1 MSRPTLARLAERA
14 GIAVHWEDFRGRTRK
29 VAPDSLRRLLAAL
42 ELPCETAAQ
51 LADSHARFVASER
64 PDHLPPLLTAT
75 CGEPIALPAAAAHAG
90 TTFRVIR
97 EDGGHHDGR
106 LPQHAAG
113 TWTLPPISTPGYHR
127 LHFGDHYTT
136 LAVAP
141 RRCTSERDLR
151 GDATDRPWGLAAQL
165 YGLRMRGDGGIGTY
179 RALGHL
185 AARLA
190 RDGAAALAVSPV
202 HAMFSAEPAHRS
214 PYSPSSRL
222 LLNALHI
229 DAREVFGDA
238 ANQAREALGLGTVL
252 AHLEAEPLID
262 WGVAGGARLAL
273 LRFLHDEYFARDPK
287 LVRSLARFRTES
299 GGVLEDHARFEALHA
314 HFHAQ
319 RLWSWRDWPA
329 AYRDPGS
336 DAVERFAQDHAETV
350 RFHAFLQWLAARGLD
365 HAQQQARTAGMPIGL
380 IADLAIG
387 SDPNG
392 SHVWSRQHES
402 LVGVSIGAPPDPLAM
417 RGQSWGLAALSP
429 TAMRDS
435 GFRAFI
441 ELLRATMVHA
451 GGIRIDHVMGLM
463 RLWLVPDGGSP
474 LDGAYLAYPK
484 QDLLRLVALESWRH
498 RCLVIGEDLGTVPRG
513 FSETLAD
520 GDVLGLSVLWFERD
534 GRGGFLPAHAWRRQ
548 SVAMTTTHDLP
559 TVAGWWLGQDIK
571 VRQELGLLGG
581 DADVRKQQAQRES
594 DRNALWATLH
604 ADVHPQPPRPD
615 SGRTAGFVEAA
626 IGHVARTPTALALVP
641 VEDVL
646 GLKDAPNVPGTSDE
660 HPNWRRRLPA
670 DIDTLLDAKPTRT
683 RLQALDQARRP
694 FP

>member
-1 MSRPTLARLAERA
+1 MSRPTLAGLAARA
-14 GIAVHWEDFRGRTRK
+14 GIAVQWEDFRGRSHA

-42 ELPCETAAQ
+42 ELPCENAAQ

-64 PDHLPPLLTAT
+64 QDHLPPLLTAT
-75 CGEPIALPAAAAHAG
+75 CGEPIELPGAAARAG
-90 TTFRVIR
+90 TMFRVIL
-97 EDGGHHDGR
+97 EDGSHHDGR
-106 LPQHAAG
+106 LRPRTAG
-113 TWTLPPISTPGYHR
+113 TIKLPAMETPGYHR
-127 LHFGDHYTT
+127 LQLGDQHTT

-141 RRCTSERDLR
+141 RRCTSGRDLC
-151 GDATDRPWGLAAQL
+151 GDATGRPWGLVAQL
-165 YGLRMRGDGGIGTY
+165 YGLQMRGDGGIGTY

-202 HAMFSAEPAHRS
+202 HAMFSAEPARCS

-229 DAREVFGDA
+229 DPREVFGDA
-238 ANQAREALGLGTVL
+238 ANLAREALGLGTAL
-252 AHLEAEPLID
+252 AQMEAQPLID
-262 WGVAGGARLAL
+262 WGAAGGARLAL
-273 LRFLHDEYFARDPK
+273 LRYLHDQHFARDPK
-287 LVRSLARFRTES
+287 LVGALARFRTEA

-319 RLWSWRDWPA
+319 GLWSWRDWPSP
-329 AYRDPGS
+329 YRDPGS
-336 DAVERFAQDHAETV
+336 EAVDRFAQDHAETV
-350 RFHAFLQWLAARGLD
+350 RFHAFLQWLAAHGLD
-365 HAQQQARTAGMPIGL
+365 RAQQQARNAGMPIGL

-402 LVGVSIGAPPDPLAM
+402 LVGASIGAPPDPLAM
-417 RGQSWGLAALSP
+417 RGQSWGLAPLSP

-441 ELLRATMVHA
+441 ELLRATMAHA

-513 FSETLAD
+513 FSDTLAE

-534 GRGGFLPAHAWRRQ
+534 ERGGFLPAHAWRRQ

-559 TVAGWWLGQDIK
+559 TVAGWWLGHDIQ

-581 DADVRKQQAQRES
+581 DADVRRQRTQRES
-594 DRNALWATLH
+594 DRKALWATLH
-604 ADVHPQPPRPD
+604 ADVHPPPPRPD
-615 SGRTAGFVEAA
+615 RGHPAGFVEAA
-626 IGHVARTPTALALVP
+626 ISHVARTPTALALVP

-646 GLKDAPNVPGTSDE
+646 GLTDAPNVPGTSDE

-670 DIDTLLDAKPTRT
+670 DIDTLLDSGPART
-683 RLQALDQARRP
+683 RLQALDQARRSAP
-694 FP
+694 